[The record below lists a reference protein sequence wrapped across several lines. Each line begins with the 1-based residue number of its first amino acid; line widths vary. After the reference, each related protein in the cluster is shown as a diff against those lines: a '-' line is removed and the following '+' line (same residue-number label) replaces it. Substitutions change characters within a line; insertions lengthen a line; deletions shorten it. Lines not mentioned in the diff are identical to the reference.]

1 MKYALDLDKFRQG
14 FFEKIKA
21 YITETEVRY
30 SLLNPSLI
38 PNPENHFTEDDI
50 VILEAIEKGKM
61 NPEDMP
67 IELVHKM
74 QRQQKEHET
83 LLEKEKDN
91 PINLELFELSE
102 LVEYFKFTEEEFLK
116 LIYPTEDV
124 KSKEPLPES

>member
-1 MKYALDLDKFRQG
+1 MKYALDLDKFRQA

-21 YITETEVRY
+21 YITETESRY

-50 VILEAIEKGKM
+50 IILEAIEKGKM
-61 NPEDMP
+61 NPENMP
-67 IELVHKM
+67 IELVQKM
-74 QRQQKEHET
+74 QRQQKEHEN

-102 LVEYFKFTEEEFLK
+102 LVEYFRFTEEEFLK
-116 LIYPTEDV
+116 LIYPTEDG
-124 KSKEPLPES
+124 KSKEPLSES